1 MSNLRTYRKDIQ
13 DALNGDIILR
23 YAYNSGALE
32 YSTVKNSTVQQAIDL
47 LLDTAE
53 YRRILREQSPEKR

>member
-1 MSNLRTYRKDIQ
+1 METYRSEII
-13 DALNGDIILR
+13 DALNSDIILR

-32 YSTVKNSTVQQAIDL
+32 YSTVKNSTVQQAVDL